1 MKSLGRLDHDTKQ
14 FRVKSFGDINMLEV
28 TILHEL
34 FHTQQTPNPQGKL
47 NLEIEAHLITY
58 RYALR
63 TNRIELPS
71 NSITMAM
78 MVLNE
83 ELDIRYI
90 PKESGLD
97 VTYDYVIDEMRKNS
111 TYNAKDYPESSSA
124 RTFGT
129 ANKLSED
136 CKN

>member
-1 MKSLGRLDHDTKQ
+1 
-14 FRVKSFGDINMLEV
+14 
-28 TILHEL
+28 
-34 FHTQQTPNPQGKL
+34 
-47 NLEIEAHLITY
+47 
-58 RYALR
+58 
-63 TNRIELPS
+63 
-71 NSITMAM
+71 MAM

-111 TYNAKDYPESSSA
+111 TYNAKDYPESSAA